1 MIIYGIKNCD
11 TVKKACRWLNDNGI
25 AFDFH
30 DFRVDGLDE
39 SMLNSWLQTVTWQ
52 DLLNR
57 KSTTWR
63 QVDPAQRDA
72 LDADSAIQL
81 MLTSPTIIKRP
92 VLVKGDMIIIGFSEQ
107 NYMTLLK

>member
-1 MIIYGIKNCD
+1 MIVYGIKNCD

-25 AFDFH
+25 AYQFH
-30 DFRVDGLDE
+30 DFRVDGLDRKTIDD
-39 SMLNSWLQTVTWQ
+39 WLKTVAWQ

-63 QVDPAQRDA
+63 QLEPAQRDNLNA
-72 LDADSAIQL
+72 ESAIEL

-92 VLVKGDMIIIGFSEQ
+92 VLVQTDSVVIGFSDESYSNQ
-107 NYMTLLK
+107 LK

>member
-11 TVKKACRWLNDNGI
+11 TVKKACRWLDNNGI

-39 SMLNSWLQTVTWQ
+39 SMINIWLQTVTWQ

-72 LDADSAIQL
+72 LNTDSAIQL

-92 VLVKGDMIIIGFSEQ
+92 VLVNGDKIIIGFNEQ
-107 NYMTLLK
+107 NYITLLK

>member
-25 AFDFH
+25 VFEFH
-30 DFRVDGLDE
+30 DFRVDGLTE
-39 SMLNSWLQTVTWQ
+39 NTINEWLKTVTWQ

-72 LDADSAIQL
+72 LNADSAIQL

-92 VLVKGDMIIIGFSEQ
+92 VLVNGDKIIIGFNEQ

>member
-1 MIIYGIKNCD
+1 MIVYGIKNCD

-25 AFDFH
+25 AYQFH
-30 DFRVDGLDE
+30 DFRVDDLDRKTIDD
-39 SMLNSWLQTVTWQ
+39 WLKTVAWQ

-63 QVDPAQRDA
+63 QLEPAQRDNLNA
-72 LDADSAIQL
+72 ESAIEL

-92 VLVKGDMIIIGFSEQ
+92 VLVQTDSVVIGFSDESYSNQ
-107 NYMTLLK
+107 LK

>member
-11 TVKKACRWLNDNGI
+11 TVKKACRWLDANGI
-25 AFDFH
+25 AFEFH
-30 DFRVDGLDE
+30 DFRRDGLDE
-39 SMLNSWLQTVTWQ
+39 NIITTWLQTVTWH

-63 QVDPAQRDA
+63 QVDPAQRNA
-72 LDADSAIQL
+72 LNADSAIQL

-92 VLVKGDMIIIGFSEQ
+92 VLVNGDKMIIGFNEQ
-107 NYMTLLK
+107 NYMALLK

>member
-1 MIIYGIKNCD
+1 MILYGIKNCD

-25 AFDFH
+25 AYQFH
-30 DFRVDGLDE
+30 DFRVDGLDRKTIDD
-39 SMLNSWLQTVTWQ
+39 WLKTVAWQ

-63 QVDPAQRDA
+63 QLEPAQRDNLNA
-72 LDADSAIQL
+72 ESAIEL

-92 VLVKGDMIIIGFSEQ
+92 VLVQTDSVVIGFSDESYSNQ
-107 NYMTLLK
+107 LK

>member
-1 MIIYGIKNCD
+1 MIVYGIKNCD

-25 AFDFH
+25 AYQFH
-30 DFRVDGLDE
+30 DFRADGLDRKTIDD
-39 SMLNSWLQTVTWQ
+39 WLKTVSWQ

-63 QVDPAQRDA
+63 QLEPAQRDNLNA
-72 LDADSAIQL
+72 ESAIEL

-92 VLVKGDMIIIGFSEQ
+92 VLVQTDSVVIGFSDESYSNQ
-107 NYMTLLK
+107 LK